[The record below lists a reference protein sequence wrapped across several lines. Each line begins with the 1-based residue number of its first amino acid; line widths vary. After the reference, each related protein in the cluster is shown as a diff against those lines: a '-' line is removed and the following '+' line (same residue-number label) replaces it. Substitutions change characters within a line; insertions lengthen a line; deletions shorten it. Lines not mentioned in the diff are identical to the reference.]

1 MARKKNKSNK
11 APSVSGFSKNV
22 NQSKNAFEKEQIK
35 REVQSYND
43 SNDLLERQMELE
55 GQKNKEEMKIAE
67 KKIAL
72 ATEEMTAKLND
83 AVGKM
88 NVLAENVKSSQQSNE
103 NLEMKVMKQS
113 KDHQDELKLIKTRQ
127 EEDLLL
133 LKTKL
138 GSLEAENKELVER
151 NELMAENQKKSEL
164 KIKEFESEIYRFSI
178 PKKT

>member
-55 GQKNKEEMKIAE
+55 GQKNKEEIKIAE
-67 KKIAL
+67 KENAL
-72 ATEEMTAKLND
+72 AIEEMTAKLND

-88 NVLAENVKSSQQSNE
+88 NVLAESVKSAKQSNE
-103 NLEMKVMKQS
+103 NLEMKVVNQN
-113 KDHQDELKLIKTRQ
+113 KDHQNELKLMKVRQ
-127 EEDLLL
+127 EKNLVL
-133 LKTKL
+133 LKT
-138 GSLEAENKELVER
+138 
-151 NELMAENQKKSEL
+151 
-164 KIKEFESEIYRFSI
+164 
-178 PKKT
+178 